1 MKFAMRIILILFV
14 LVASL
19 LVCSLIISVLL
30 PQFWE
35 NRLIVIS
42 LSLITAIAISVLV
55 WKKMSFS
62 SDRLEIHMLVWAIVM
77 GAIGFIAGLLGPL
90 LFHWG
95 GNQGPL
101 LGILYT
107 GPLGFIIGL
116 ISGAIYWKFDKTHKI
131 AKS

>member
-1 MKFAMRIILILFV
+1 LTIII
-14 LVASL
+14 SL
-19 LVCSLIISVLL
+19 LIAS
-30 PQFWE
+30 
-35 NRLIVIS
+35 
-42 LSLITAIAISVLV
+42 AISVLA
-55 WKKMSFS
+55 WKKMSVNA
-62 SDRLEIHMLVWAIVM
+62 DRLETHMLIWGIII
-77 GAIGFIAGLLGPL
+77 GAIGFIVGIFGPL

-116 ISGAIYWKFDKTHKI
+116 ISGAIYWKFYRTHKL

>member
-1 MKFAMRIILILFV
+1 MKTAMRIILSLFV
-14 LVASL
+14 FVASL
-19 LVCSLIISVLL
+19 LFCSLIISVLL
-30 PQFWE
+30 PQFGE
-35 NRLIVIS
+35 NRLMTISIS
-42 LSLITAIAISVLV
+42 LFIAIAITVLV

-77 GAIGFIAGLLGPL
+77 GAIGFIAGFLGPL

-116 ISGAIYWKFDKTHKI
+116 ISGAIYWKFNKTHKI
-131 AKS
+131 AKY